1 MKSLSLRL
9 LLPLRFLNIAKYSN
23 ECLCSAHEDAK
34 IIEVCY
40 SKTKNK
46 QQQII
51 SLRDEDNL
59 NSINMYIDSNYF
71 HLFGI
76 DLEEK

>member
-1 MKSLSLRL
+1 MPDVPQVVVVMKSLSLQL

-40 SKTKNK
+40 LKS
-46 QQQII
+46 
-51 SLRDEDNL
+51 
-59 NSINMYIDSNYF
+59 
-71 HLFGI
+71 
-76 DLEEK
+76 

>member
-1 MKSLSLRL
+1 VNLAWSCRYQNRNSCMPDVPQVVVVMKSLSLQL

-40 SKTKNK
+40 LKS
-46 QQQII
+46 
-51 SLRDEDNL
+51 
-59 NSINMYIDSNYF
+59 
-71 HLFGI
+71 
-76 DLEEK
+76 